1 MSPSREAA
9 MPSPFRPARELLIQ
23 YARYH
28 RDRRNIATHVVGI
41 PMIIFAIGVLLARPA
56 VGVATPA
63 GMVALTPA
71 LMLWGLTT
79 LWYLTRGE
87 FLLGLAVSLLNGAL
101 VVLAAP
107 MAGAGIVP
115 WLAAGLGLFLLG
127 WVIQFIGHYYEGR
140 KPAFTDDL
148 IGLLVGPQFVAAEAL
163 FSLGLL
169 HGLRAEIERRAGPT
183 RIRDLAFPA

>member
-1 MSPSREAA
+1 

-41 PMIIFAIGVLLARPA
+41 PMIVFAIGVLLARPA

-63 GMVALTPA
+63 GMLALTPA
-71 LMLWGLTT
+71 LMLWSLTT

-101 VVLAAP
+101 VFLAAP
-107 MAGAGIVP
+107 LAGAGVVP

-148 IGLLVGPQFVAAEAL
+148 IGLLVGPQFVTAEAL

>member
-1 MSPSREAA
+1 
-9 MPSPFRPARELLIQ
+9 MPSPFRSARELLIQ

-56 VGVATPA
+56 VGVDTPA

-71 LMLWGLTT
+71 MMLWSMTT

-87 FLLGLAVSLLNGAL
+87 FRLGLAVSLLNGVL
-101 VVLAAP
+101 IFLAAP
-107 MAGAGIVP
+107 VADAGVVP

-148 IGLLVGPQFVAAEAL
+148 IGLLVGPQFVTAEAL

-169 HGLRAEIERRAGPT
+169 HDLRDDIERRAGPT

>member
-1 MSPSREAA
+1 MPLSREAA

-23 YARYH
+23 YAAYH

-41 PMIIFAIGVLLARPA
+41 PTIVFAIGVLLARPA
-56 VGVATPA
+56 LELATPA
-63 GMVALTPA
+63 GLLPLTPA
-71 LMLWGLTT
+71 LLLWGLTT

-87 FLLGLAVSLLNGAL
+87 LLLGVAVSLLNGAL
-101 VVLAAP
+101 VMLAAP
-107 MAGAGIVP
+107 VATAGLVP
-115 WLAAGLGLFLLG
+115 WLAVGLGLFLLG
-127 WVIQFIGHYYEGR
+127 WVVQFIGHYYEGR

-163 FSLGLL
+163 FSLGLM
-169 HGLRAEIERRAGPT
+169 HGLRDDIERRVGPT